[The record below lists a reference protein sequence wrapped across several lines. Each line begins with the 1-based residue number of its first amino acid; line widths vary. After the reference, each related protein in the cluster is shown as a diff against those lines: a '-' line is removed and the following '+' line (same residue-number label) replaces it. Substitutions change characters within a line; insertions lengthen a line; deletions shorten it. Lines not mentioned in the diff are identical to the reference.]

1 MKQTQPVG
9 RNRTFGF
16 THISSCFTLPH
27 RLDAIKTEKMAKRT
41 TGAATKPRA
50 SSGAKAIGGR
60 TGTATT
66 RSTAGPG
73 FDFEDRV
80 AALLLLRM
88 LTGEAQ
94 PATEGAGVQIQ
105 TQTEPAGWKLDDL
118 LVTTL
123 SAGTYPRLA
132 ISCKSNV
139 QVTRNGLPPEF
150 SGLVLQQ
157 WRDESGPFDRT
168 TDHLALATRG
178 RNADFEATWS
188 DIKQWCEGADPALAL
203 SRINASQKHR
213 KVFDSLRSPTG
224 YEAVSDEEAVGIIRR
239 LHVLPFDFQLAQSN
253 DNSRAIVQCRQVLA
267 SRNQTEVESL
277 WNDLIGAARDTRLG
291 SGTLLLTDLRARL
304 RKKYAL
310 QAYPDYAASS
320 DALSKLTI
328 DYRDSIQT
336 KLPAGYAV
344 DRPDQR
350 TELEALIRSTHV
362 AVVLGDS
369 GVGKSALVKDT
380 LDERFADWN
389 QVWLGPDELAAALS
403 AAKRSGLGLNHP
415 LSEIL
420 NATSHAR
427 NVLVLDSAER
437 FSATDLPAAKRLS
450 EQIAPRPE
458 GEEEATWHVVIVSQP
473 QSWAAMSQQLF
484 GPSPPKAVALDA
496 LNAEQV
502 KAALRSSVT
511 LRWLATHDET
521 VAALTNLKTLSWV
534 MTAGG
539 AMGTDSGA
547 LASHTAV
554 ADHLWDFWT
563 ARRVDVQGLMM
574 RFARREGSFK
584 RSFAISELEPAE
596 ATIFQ
601 NRPPQLPLSIR
612 RNRIEFEHDL
622 AADWARFQHLKE
634 IVDDVPAWA
643 AYAANP
649 LWAGALRMLGQYLLR
664 EKVGAETAWDQA
676 FSAVE
681 GGHPPLAMDVLLDA
695 LCLDP
700 EAERFLN
707 ERAEFLFANGGR
719 WLDRLL
725 RRFRHVASVP
735 SVAPAL
741 SRADPSM
748 SLYLNAN
755 YRALVIGRWPPMAN
769 FLARHETRVA
779 DLMLPSVSAVCEAW
793 LNGIPTHLG
802 DVVTPYRREFA
813 QLALR
818 AAQAVQAD
826 RTSGTIYIGHDNP
839 PFFSAAL
846 AGAPDLPEE
855 VSAWALELAG
865 RRDVSDFVRE
875 RVAEANRKKAAE
887 RAEKLRT
894 DPAYRADQERRRASR
909 GPMMI
914 SSRRPLPAWPL
925 GPQRRLDRNFEDAAF
940 KSNSLA
946 ALMRANP
953 TAAAEVLIT
962 LHIEDNPEEDFGSS
976 SHIEP
981 ELGLSH
987 QREAYPTA
995 FWKSPF
1001 FSFLQV
1007 APNEALGALIALV
1020 NFATERWAADR
1031 SDDSGMAPS
1040 ITLSAGDVAA
1050 TYSGAGSVF
1059 GWGQTNSLQNG
1070 TLFSALDALERWLTL
1085 QLQQGHDCSEYIERL
1100 LAQGQSTA
1108 FLGVLVNVA
1117 KFKPELLAG
1126 PLAPLLTHP
1135 AIFIWDGDRMKE
1147 NGHNFVA
1154 WHWAKLGDTIF
1165 EIAKAWAFAP
1175 HRKRTLHEVAVEL
1188 LRTDPA
1194 VAAAL
1199 KRSCAAWEFPHDA
1212 PRAMEIRMVQAT
1224 LDRDNYRPTEVSSEG
1239 DGELIFEWPDDL
1251 RTEIEEQRS
1260 EGEGRTLGV
1269 VIPYRCQEW
1278 LDKGLAL
1285 SDQNAQ
1291 EIADYLQ
1298 TVEANNALGEEVK
1311 TLNVLALSSALI
1323 GCCYQWVSGRPEAFA
1338 RACAV
1343 VKEAAL
1349 STPDNAEGIR
1359 RNRIGAFERG
1369 IPLWGHAVMQLWLH
1383 DVENRDVWE
1392 PLVLRL
1398 LSSGDDRAVGI
1409 VREAAYQNRAALGD
1423 AWWRLLQLGLF
1434 WSALVMLAPH
1444 HADDGIAPAVWN
1456 RWLARFRRMKIFGV
1470 TADADALDLQR
1481 IIEGYER
1488 LEADGW
1494 RREFASEGP
1503 SWRHRDPADRTSAGL
1518 ETRFLNIL
1526 FQWLLGREHPLGE
1539 ENVDTEF
1546 SLCMKLWDAEVRT
1559 MKARQKEDGE
1569 YPLPSDVGYDL
1580 VRKFA
1585 SMILVGAADHAPR
1598 IWEVVFALGNDGH
1611 AAVEQFINAFML
1623 LPGKCDDARFCAA
1636 RREMIVY
1643 GLAQGWEKRD
1653 RWYYGERYLRSLLG
1667 FGHAA
1672 LAKLADPAAAVSG
1685 LNDLYK
1691 LWAETHLRS
1700 EEDNVAGFA
1709 YFLAGGIAATLRLE
1723 GIQWIAAG
1731 MADGTVSTRFYRD
1744 KAGSALV
1751 ELLDTVINENS
1762 AELQRDRPALDA
1774 VIAIAAVLAAKTVS
1788 AALAVQERI
1797 KLIR

>member
-1 MKQTQPVG
+1 M
-9 RNRTFGF
+9 
-16 THISSCFTLPH
+16 
-27 RLDAIKTEKMAKRT
+27 
-41 TGAATKPRA
+41 
-50 SSGAKAIGGR
+50 
-60 TGTATT
+60 
-66 RSTAGPG
+66 
-73 FDFEDRV
+73 
-80 AALLLLRM
+80 
-88 LTGEAQ
+88 
-94 PATEGAGVQIQ
+94 
-105 TQTEPAGWKLDDL
+105 GWKIDDL
-118 LVTTL
+118 LVTTS
-123 SAGTYPRLA
+123 SAGTHPRLG

-139 QVTRNGLPPEF
+139 QVTRNGLPAEF

-157 WRDESGPFDRT
+157 WRDENGPFNRK

-188 DIKQWCEGADPALAL
+188 DIKQWCESADPALAL
-203 SRINASQKHR
+203 SRINASQKHQ

-239 LHVLPFDFQLAQSN
+239 LHVLPFDFQLAQSK
-253 DNSRAIVQCRQVLA
+253 DNSGAIAQCRQVLA
-267 SRNQTEVESL
+267 SRNQTEAESL

-291 SGTLLLTDLRARL
+291 SGTLPLTELRARL
-304 RKKYAL
+304 RKEYAL
-310 QAYPDYAASS
+310 QAHPDYAASW
-320 DALSKLTI
+320 DALSKITI

-336 KLPAGYAV
+336 ELPAGYAV

-350 TELEALIRSTHV
+350 TELEALIRSDHV

-369 GVGKSALVKDT
+369 GVGKSALLKDT

-403 AAKRSGLGLNHP
+403 AAKRSGLGLTHP

-420 NATSHAR
+420 NVTSHAR

-437 FSATDLPAAKRLS
+437 FNATDLPAAKRLI
-450 EQIAPRPE
+450 EQLVTPPT
-458 GEEEATWHVVIVSQP
+458 GEEAAAWHVVIVSQP
-473 QSWAAMSQQLF
+473 QSWGALSQQVF
-484 GPSPPKAVALDA
+484 GPSLPKAVALDA

-502 KAALRSSVT
+502 KSALRSSVT

-521 VAALTNLKTLSWV
+521 VAALANLKTLSWV
-534 MTAGG
+534 MAAGG

-554 ADHLWDFWT
+554 AEHLWDFWT

-574 RFARREGSFK
+574 RLARREASFE

-601 NRPPQLPLSIR
+601 NRPSQLPLSIR

-634 IVDDVPAWA
+634 IVDDVPTWA
-643 AYAANP
+643 AHAANP

-664 EKVGAETAWDQA
+664 EDIGGESAWDQA
-676 FSAVE
+676 FRAVE
-681 GGHPPLAMDVLLDA
+681 GGQPPLAMDVLLDA

-741 SRADPSM
+741 SRSDASI
-748 SLYLNAN
+748 SLYLDAN
-755 YRALVIGRWPPMAN
+755 YRALVIGPWPPMAN
-769 FLARHETRVA
+769 FLARHEARVA
-779 DLMLPSVSAVCEAW
+779 DLMLPSVSAVCDAW
-793 LNGIPTHLG
+793 LNGISTHLG

-818 AAQAVQAD
+818 TAQAVQAD
-826 RTSGTIYIGHDNP
+826 KTSGKIYIGHDDL

-855 VSAWALELAG
+855 VAAWALEMVG

-887 RAEKLRT
+887 RAERLRT
-894 DPAYRADQERRRASR
+894 DPAYRADQERRRALR

-914 SSRRPLPAWPL
+914 SSRRSLPAWPL
-925 GPQRRLDRNFEDAAF
+925 GPQRRVDRNFEDAAF
-940 KSNSLA
+940 KSNSIA

-953 TAAAEVLIT
+953 TAAAEVLVA
-962 LHIEDNPEEDFGSS
+962 LHIEDNPEQDFGSS

-981 ELGLSH
+981 ELGLAH
-987 QREAYPTA
+987 QQEAYPTA

-1020 NFATERWAADR
+1020 NFATERWAAGR
-1031 SDDSGMAPS
+1031 SDDSGTVPN
-1040 ITLSAGDVAA
+1040 ITLSVGGEAA
-1050 TYSGAGSVF
+1050 TYPGAGSVF
-1059 GWGQTNSLQNG
+1059 GWGQANSLRNG

-1085 QLQQGHDCSEYIERL
+1085 QLQQGRDCSEYIERL
-1100 LAQGQSTA
+1100 LAEGKSTA

-1117 KFKPELLAG
+1117 KFKPDLLAG
-1126 PLAPLLTHP
+1126 TLAPLLMHP
-1135 AIFIWDGDRMKE
+1135 AIFIWDSDRVKE
-1147 NGHNFVA
+1147 IGHGFDA
-1154 WHWAKLGDTIF
+1154 WNWAKLGDTIF
-1165 EIAKAWAFAP
+1165 EIAKAWSLAP
-1175 HRKRTLHEVAVEL
+1175 HRKRTLYDVAVEL
-1188 LRTDPA
+1188 LKTDPG
-1194 VAAAL
+1194 VAEAL
-1199 KRSCAAWEFPHDA
+1199 KQSCAAWEFPHDGA
-1212 PRAMEIRMVQAT
+1212 RAMEIRVIQAT
-1224 LDRDNYRPTEVSSEG
+1224 LDRDNYHRCETYE
-1239 DGELIFEWPDDL
+1239 DGSAELIFECPDDL
-1251 RTEIEEQRS
+1251 RREIEEQQS
-1260 EGEGRTLGV
+1260 EEQDRTLGI

-1278 LDKGLAL
+1278 LEKGLAL
-1285 SDQNAQ
+1285 SDDNAL

-1298 TVEANNALGEEVK
+1298 IVEANNTLDEEVRK
-1311 TLNVLALSSALI
+1311 LNVLALSSALI
-1323 GCCYQWVSGRPEAFA
+1323 GCCYSWISQRPEAFA

-1343 VKEAAL
+1343 VQAAAL
-1349 STPDNAEGIR
+1349 SMPDDAEGLR
-1359 RNRIGAFERG
+1359 SYRIGRFDQG
-1369 IPLWGHAVMQLWLH
+1369 IALWGHAVMQLWLR
-1383 DVENRDVWE
+1383 DVENHVVWE

-1398 LSSGDDRAVGI
+1398 LSSGDNRAVGI
-1409 VREAAYQNRAALGD
+1409 VRDAAYQNRAQLGD

-1444 HADDGIAPAVWN
+1444 DDDDGIAPAVWN

-1470 TADADALDLQR
+1470 TANADTLDLQR

-1488 LEADGW
+1488 LEADGL
-1494 RREFASEGP
+1494 RREFASERP
-1503 SWRHRDPADRTSAGL
+1503 SWRHSDPADMTSDGL
-1518 ETRFLNIL
+1518 ETRFLSIL
-1526 FQWLLGREHPLGE
+1526 FQWLLGRECALGD
-1539 ENVDTEF
+1539 ENTDTEF
-1546 SLCMKLWDAEVRT
+1546 TLCMKLWHAEVRR
-1559 MKARQKEDGE
+1559 MRARRKEDGE
-1569 YPLPSDVGYDL
+1569 YPLPSDLGYDL

-1585 SMILVGAADHAPR
+1585 SMIVLGPADHAPR
-1598 IWEVVFALGNDGH
+1598 LWETVFALGNDGH

-1623 LPGKCDDARFCAA
+1623 LPGKCDDVRFCAA
-1636 RREMIVY
+1636 WREMIVFS
-1643 GLAQGWEKRD
+1643 LAQGWEKRD

-1672 LAKLADPAAAVSG
+1672 LTNLTDRDAAVDG
-1685 LNDLYK
+1685 LKDLYK
-1691 LWAETHLRS
+1691 LWVETHLRF

-1709 YFLAGGIAATLRLE
+1709 YFLAGEFAATLRLE
-1723 GIQWIAAG
+1723 GVQWIASRT
-1731 MADGTVSTRFYRD
+1731 ADGTESTRFSRD
-1744 KAGSALV
+1744 QAGPALV
-1751 ELLDTVINENS
+1751 ELLDTAINENS
-1762 AELQRDRPALDA
+1762 AELQRNRPALDA
-1774 VIAIAAVLAAKTVS
+1774 VIAIAAVLAAENVN
-1788 AALAVQERI
+1788 AALVLQERI
-1797 KLIR
+1797 KLLR